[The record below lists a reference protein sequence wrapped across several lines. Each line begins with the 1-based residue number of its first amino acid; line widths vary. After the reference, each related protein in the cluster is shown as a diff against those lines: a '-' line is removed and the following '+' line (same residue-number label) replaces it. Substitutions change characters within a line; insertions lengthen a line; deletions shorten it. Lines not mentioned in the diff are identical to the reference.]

1 MRRRLIVSR
10 PSMKFTTIPVAL
22 LTVILL
28 IAVPVGGAP
37 ALQTGSSA
45 TYNLSLSISL
55 PPPMCEGT
63 SSSSSAIIY
72 CPMIVA
78 IPLEFDVNGTLSWT
92 ATDVNSTTA
101 VLNITRLVTTSSWN
115 NLTGVSFKSSYS
127 LIESIDLATRV
138 ASIMPFLAP
147 ELDQALQT
155 AQTGTPTGLP
165 TNLDWTSAMSMVDS
179 TIKAQHPIRTMWW
192 VNGPLQLNQTVPVL
206 VFPANVTGSTSM
218 NVANLGSRDAWTL
231 DYSIALPRPM
241 SDQSASVYTVPTG
254 DNMLAVFT
262 FNYDKQS
269 DLLLSADASIHLGLI
284 QDIPQQTSQCLTPSA
299 PTCPYSTTTLIP
311 VQYGVGLEASLT
323 LASTNLNLQQ
333 RLGTT
338 GSSSD
343 VTSSNSGS
351 STGTSS
357 GSGTDSGNNPG
368 STGTGQNSGS
378 GTGSNPGTTPQTVA
392 ANPPA
397 SMIPWI
403 YWMIGIAAIVLV
415 AAGLW
420 LARRRKHRTSA

>member
-1 MRRRLIVSR
+1 
-10 PSMKFTTIPVAL
+10 MKFTSIPVAL
-22 LTVILL
+22 LTLILL

-78 IPLEFDVNGTLSWT
+78 IPLDFDVNGTLSWT
-92 ATDVNSTTA
+92 AIDVNSTTA
-101 VLNITRLVTTSSWN
+101 VLNVTRLVTTSSWN
-115 NLTGVSFKSSYS
+115 NLTGASFRNSHSF
-127 LIESIDLATRV
+127 IESIDLATRV

-155 AQTGTPTGLP
+155 AQSGASTGIPTS
-165 TNLDWTSAMSMVDS
+165 LDWASAVSMVDS
-179 TIKAQHPIRTMWW
+179 SIEAQHPIHTMWW
-192 VNGPLQLNQTVPVL
+192 VNGPLQVNDTVPVL
-206 VFPANVTGSTSM
+206 VFPTNVTGSTSID
-218 NVANLGSRDAWTL
+218 VANLGARDAWTL
-231 DYSIALPRPM
+231 SYNITLPRPI
-241 SDQSASVYTVPTG
+241 SAQSTTGYAVPAG
-254 DNMLAVFT
+254 DNMLATFT

-269 DLLLSADASIHLGLI
+269 DLLLSADARVHLGLVEE
-284 QDIPQQTSQCLTPSA
+284 IPQQTSQCLSPSA
-299 PTCPYSTTTLIP
+299 PTNCTASTSFIP

-323 LASTNLNLQQ
+323 LANTNLNLQQ
-333 RLGTT
+333 HLGTT
-338 GSSSD
+338 ASSSD
-343 VTSSNSGS
+343 VTGSNSGS
-351 STGTSS
+351 NAGTNT
-357 GSGTDSGNNPG
+357 GSGTTSGNNPG

-378 GTGSNPGTTPQTVA
+378 SDGSNSGTTPQTVA

-403 YWMIGIAAIVLV
+403 YWVIGIVTIVIV
-415 AAGLW
+415 VTGLW
-420 LARRRKHRTSA
+420 LARQRKHRANA